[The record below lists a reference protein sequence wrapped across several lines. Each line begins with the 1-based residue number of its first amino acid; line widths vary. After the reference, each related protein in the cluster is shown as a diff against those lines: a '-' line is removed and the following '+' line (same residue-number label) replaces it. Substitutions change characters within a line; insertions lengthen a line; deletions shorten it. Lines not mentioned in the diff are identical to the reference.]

1 MRPELWLQY
10 TACVDVSSC
19 FPDLLPPVAE
29 RVVCDS
35 DRSFQRNGVSSGAA
49 VLTAAHLLRLLSDG
63 VTAHPVHL
71 HRSHTHLL
79 LHTLTGYLTVAEA
92 QGCDTCT
99 SAGQKGLMCL

>member
-29 RVVCDS
+29 RVVCVS

-49 VLTAAHLLRLLSDG
+49 VLTAAHLLSDG

-71 HRSHTHLL
+71 HRSHTHT
-79 LHTLTGYLTVAEA
+79 HYYTH
-92 QGCDTCT
+92 
-99 SAGQKGLMCL
+99 